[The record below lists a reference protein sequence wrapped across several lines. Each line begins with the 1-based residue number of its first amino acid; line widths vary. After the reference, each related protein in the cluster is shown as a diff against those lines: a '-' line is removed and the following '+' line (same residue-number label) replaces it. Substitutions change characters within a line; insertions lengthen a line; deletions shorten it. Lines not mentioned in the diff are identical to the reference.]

1 MKCCLL
7 FRFNLFNPILLNR
20 YLHLSDPPLNVVKYY
35 HCYTCGR
42 HDSICGTRRQ
52 WPRSMGLTLIIT
64 ISRPLSRGDLS
75 QSARRPRS
83 SKTSS
88 FPGSIFVKLN
98 WSGLKFCRTL
108 VMVCGLLRFVDLFGW
123 CWTRNLNFPGRIFS
137 LTDSMLYLQE

>member
-7 FRFNLFNPILLNR
+7 FRFNLFYPILLNR
-20 YLHLSDPPLNVVKYY
+20 YLHLSDPPPNVVKYY
-35 HCYTCGR
+35 HYYTCGR

-83 SKTSS
+83 RAANESS
-88 FPGSIFVKLN
+88 AKFSCEIATWDANAKIIRDRRRNIGLHGKNMWSIKGSTFVAIII
-98 WSGLKFCRTL
+98 
-108 VMVCGLLRFVDLFGW
+108 VH
-123 CWTRNLNFPGRIFS
+123 
-137 LTDSMLYLQE
+137 